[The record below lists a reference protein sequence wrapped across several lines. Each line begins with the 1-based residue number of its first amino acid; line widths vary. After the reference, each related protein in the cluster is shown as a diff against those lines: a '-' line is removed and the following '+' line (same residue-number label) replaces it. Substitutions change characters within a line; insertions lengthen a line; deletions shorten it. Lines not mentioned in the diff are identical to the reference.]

1 MIKTIVKDVIFLGQQ
16 SEKATP
22 KDVSIAGDLLDTL
35 RDNADHCVGHGG

>member
-22 KDVSIAGDLLDTL
+22 KDVSVAVIY
-35 RDNADHCVGHGG
+35 